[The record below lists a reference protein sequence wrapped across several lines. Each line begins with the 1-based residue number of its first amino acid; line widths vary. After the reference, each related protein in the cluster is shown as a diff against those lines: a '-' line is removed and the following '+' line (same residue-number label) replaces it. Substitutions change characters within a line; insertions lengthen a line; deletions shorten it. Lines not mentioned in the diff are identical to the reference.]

1 MPNVSPILS
10 HGSTTLLHWDWE
22 LWVFENIY
30 VHTNII
36 LYDTGYWENNKG
48 DWIELNAQYLSSTYD
63 VYGQT
68 KNALSSPFVT
78 FYLHIYSL
86 VATCLTQV

>member
-1 MPNVSPILS
+1 MDRQLCYIEIESCEYLK
-10 HGSTTLLHWDWE
+10 
-22 LWVFENIY
+22 IY
-30 VHTNII
+30 LHTNII